1 VEGERQGV
9 VNPDRRVYAH
19 ALAAPTAHRRP
30 LFCINLGL
38 KALFVGLLA
47 FGAFSGLEQFDG
59 KGFGWRLIFYPI
71 AVLIV
76 PVAWRLQGSP
86 QPYPYAADMLLV
98 APFLVD
104 VAGNA
109 LDLYDSVVWWDDLNH
124 LVNWALL
131 CGALGAALLRTT
143 LRPLVLFAVVAG
155 FGAAAA
161 ILWEIGEYFAFIR
174 GGKEL
179 ATAYTDTLGDEILG
193 LTGGALA
200 ALTVALIA
208 RRRNPGDRLKPV
220 TESRRGRA

>member
-1 VEGERQGV
+1 M
-9 VNPDRRVYAH
+9 
-19 ALAAPTAHRRP
+19 TTHRRP
-30 LFCINLGL
+30 LFWLNIGL

-47 FGAFSGLEQFDG
+47 FGAFSGLDQFDG
-59 KGFGWRLIFYPI
+59 KAFGWRLILYPI
-71 AVLIV
+71 AALIV
-76 PVAWRLQGSP
+76 PVAWRLSGSS

-109 LDLYDSVVWWDDLNH
+109 LDLYDSIVWWDDLNH

-143 LRPLVLFAVVAG
+143 LRPLILFAVITG
-155 FGAAAA
+155 FGAVAA

-174 GGKEL
+174 GGTEL
-179 ATAYTDTLGDEILG
+179 ATAYTDTLGDEFLG

-200 ALTVALIA
+200 ALAVVLVA
-208 RRRNPGDRLKPV
+208 RRRQRSRSPVSPV
-220 TESRRGRA
+220 TGARRGRS

>member
-1 VEGERQGV
+1 MDGK
-9 VNPDRRVYAH
+9 
-19 ALAAPTAHRRP
+19 HRRP
-30 LFCINLGL
+30 LFWLNIGL

-47 FGAFSGLEQFDG
+47 FGAFSGLDQFDG
-59 KGFGWRLIFYPI
+59 KAFGWRLILYPI
-71 AVLIV
+71 AALIV
-76 PVAWRLQGSP
+76 PVAWRLRGSP
-86 QPYPYAADMLLV
+86 PPYPYAADMLLV

-109 LDLYDSVVWWDDLNH
+109 LDLYDSIVWWDDLNH
-124 LVNWALL
+124 FVNWALL
-131 CGALGAALLRTT
+131 CGALGAALLRTA

-174 GGKEL
+174 GGTEL

-208 RRRNPGDRLKPV
+208 RRRNSQRVG
-220 TESRRGRA
+220 